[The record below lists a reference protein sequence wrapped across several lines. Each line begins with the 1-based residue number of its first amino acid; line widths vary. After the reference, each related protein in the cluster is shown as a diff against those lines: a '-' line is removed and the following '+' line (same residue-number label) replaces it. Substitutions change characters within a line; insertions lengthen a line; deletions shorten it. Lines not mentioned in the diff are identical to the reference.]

1 MHNGIP
7 STGLQSHTDDV
18 RPTISVTAQ
27 FLFPTL
33 RVLIAAS
40 AAVQAAFK
48 TSARRPVTG
57 FSALAPT
64 TIVSPLMAA
73 YPSMCAPS

>member
-1 MHNGIP
+1 MVP
-7 STGLQSHTDDV
+7 STGLQSHRDDV
-18 RPTISVTAQ
+18 RATISVTAQ

-33 RVLIAAS
+33 RVRIAAS

-57 FSALAPT
+57 SSALAPT
-64 TIVSPLMAA
+64 TMVSPAMAA
-73 YPSMCAPS
+73 YPSMCAPN

>member
-1 MHNGIP
+1 MLLP
-7 STGLQSHTDDV
+7 STGLQSHKVVV

-33 RVLIAAS
+33 TVRIAAS

-57 FSALAPT
+57 FSAVAPI

-73 YPSMCAPS
+73 NPSMCAPN